1 MQEKVERSGLEL
13 CQGNSS
19 TTCNLVC
26 YCSVGDICAPANRLL
41 IGNIIF
47 PAMLIYRELCR
58 SAACCPW
65 FWQNMLLQ

>member
-26 YCSVGDICAPANRLL
+26 YCSVGDIRVLVNRLN

-47 PAMLIYRELCR
+47 PAMLIFRE
-58 SAACCPW
+58 
-65 FWQNMLLQ
+65 